1 MTNKT
6 SMIGF
11 RVNEQERKEFEE
23 LAEKYNLSISALI
36 RFLVRR
42 ELNKE
47 NEK

>member
-23 LAEKYNLSISALI
+23 LAEKYNLSISALL
-36 RFLVRR
+36 RCLVRR
-42 ELNKE
+42 EWNKE
-47 NEK
+47 NDK